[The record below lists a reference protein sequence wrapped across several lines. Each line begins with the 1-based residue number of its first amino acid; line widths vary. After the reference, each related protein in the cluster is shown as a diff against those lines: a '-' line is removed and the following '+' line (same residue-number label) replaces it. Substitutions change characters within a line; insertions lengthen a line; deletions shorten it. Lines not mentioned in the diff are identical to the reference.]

1 MGRDFGLGKLANRV
15 AKDPLFLSRSE
26 IHVVS
31 NSITQ
36 AGRLKLESR
45 GCATDRTRMQTRLGI
60 AAITLCCVALP
71 TPGSADVTAFVGSAR
86 TPSHRMARGFALGMS
101 LLLLGFEFEFS
112 DSLEDQM
119 AGAPSLR
126 TGMFNVLLQTR
137 SPIGLQFYG
146 TVGGGLYRERLG
158 AVQNTHGGINAGGGV
173 KLTLAGPL
181 RARLDYRVFTLQGN
195 PLFSRPQRIYAGLN
209 LAF

>member
-1 MGRDFGLGKLANRV
+1 MK
-15 AKDPLFLSRSE
+15 
-26 IHVVS
+26 
-31 NSITQ
+31 
-36 AGRLKLESR
+36 
-45 GCATDRTRMQTRLGI
+45 TRLAI

-71 TPGSADVTAFVGSAR
+71 TPSAADVTVFVGSAR
-86 TPSHRMARGFALGMS
+86 TPSNRTARGFALGMS
-101 LLLLGFEFEFS
+101 LVLLGFEFEFS

-119 AGAPSLR
+119 AGAPSLQ

-158 AVQNTHGGINAGGGV
+158 TLQETQAGINAGGGV

-181 RARLDYRVFTLQGN
+181 RARVDYRVFTLQGN
-195 PLFSRPQRIYAGLN
+195 PLSRRPQRIYAGLN

>member
-1 MGRDFGLGKLANRV
+1 
-15 AKDPLFLSRSE
+15 
-26 IHVVS
+26 
-31 NSITQ
+31 
-36 AGRLKLESR
+36 
-45 GCATDRTRMQTRLGI
+45 MQTRLGI

-71 TPGSADVTAFVGSAR
+71 TPSSADVTAFVGSAR
-86 TPSHRMARGFALGMS
+86 TPSHRTARGLALGMS
-101 LLLLGFEFEFS
+101 LVLLGFEFEFS

-126 TGMFNVLLQTR
+126 TGMFNVLLQTP

-146 TVGGGLYRERLG
+146 TVGVGLYRERLG

>member
-1 MGRDFGLGKLANRV
+1 
-15 AKDPLFLSRSE
+15 
-26 IHVVS
+26 
-31 NSITQ
+31 
-36 AGRLKLESR
+36 
-45 GCATDRTRMQTRLGI
+45 MQTRLAI

-71 TPGSADVTAFVGSAR
+71 TPSAADMTVFVGAAR
-86 TPSHRMARGFALGMS
+86 TPSNRTARGFALGMS
-101 LLLLGFEFEFS
+101 LVLLGFEFEFS
-112 DSLEDQM
+112 DSIEDQM

-146 TVGGGLYRERLG
+146 MVGAGLYRERLG
-158 AVQNTHGGINAGGGV
+158 AVQETQGGINAGGGV

-181 RARLDYRVFTLQGN
+181 RARVDYRVFTLQGN

>member
-1 MGRDFGLGKLANRV
+1 
-15 AKDPLFLSRSE
+15 
-26 IHVVS
+26 
-31 NSITQ
+31 
-36 AGRLKLESR
+36 
-45 GCATDRTRMQTRLGI
+45 MQTRLAI

-71 TPGSADVTAFVGSAR
+71 TPSAADVTAFVGAAR
-86 TPSHRMARGFALGMS
+86 TPSNRTARGFALGMS
-101 LLLLGFEFEFS
+101 LVLFGFEFEFS
-112 DSLEDQM
+112 DSIEDQM

-158 AVQNTHGGINAGGGV
+158 ALQETNGGINAGGGV
-173 KLTLAGPL
+173 KMTLAGPL
-181 RARLDYRVFTLQGN
+181 RARVDYRVFTLQGN